1 MTYYTCSA
9 EEALNKLSSSSKG
22 LTSKEVISRQKQ
34 FGKNILTQKKKT
46 NLFLR
51 FLAQFKDFMILI
63 LIFAAIISFVVSY
76 LEGNTDFVDP
86 VIILLI
92 IVFNAILGVIQEA
105 KAEHS
110 LEALQ
115 KFSAPSALV
124 LRDGKKQTIPSE
136 ELVPGDIL
144 LLEAGQ
150 MIPADARLLEAINL
164 KVDESALTGEAHSV
178 SKNADCILSED
189 TPLGDRKNMVPA
201 TGMITYGRG
210 IAVVTT
216 TGMNTE
222 VGHIAKL
229 ILNDAT
235 PDTPLQKRLAKTG
248 KLLGIAALSICLFIF
263 LLGILQGRP
272 IFTMFMTAVS
282 LAVASIPEGLPAIVT
297 IVLSLGVQRMAKQS
311 AVIRKLPAVETLGS
325 ATYICS
331 DKTGTLTQN
340 QMTVTEAACAD
351 AILPLS
357 DAETKPLLLLA
368 CLCNNSQINFTKT
381 SFFSVKNKKPIL
393 KANGEPTENALLLAG
408 ISYALS
414 KEEAETAFPRV
425 YEIPFDSERKR
436 MTTIHTCTP
445 NAASFFPA
453 LSTTLSET
461 PYLAITKGAFD
472 VLLPRC
478 DFVLLHNATLPFH
491 KSLRDLASVKHTAMT
506 QKALRAIAI
515 SYRFLTQE
523 EYRSYTASQ
532 KAALQIETHLTYAG
546 CLGMIDPPRPEVKQS
561 VALCKAAGITPVMI
575 TGDYP
580 ETAGAIASELQIC
593 KKGEPVLTGSMI
605 DAMDEITLE
614 KNIYNYHVY
623 ARVSPE
629 HKVRIVKALQK
640 NGEVVAMT
648 GDGINDAPALKAADI
663 GCAMGR
669 GGTDVA
675 KNAADMILLD
685 DNFATIVCAV
695 KEGRGIYANIKRAV
709 HFLLS
714 CNIGEIFTILL
725 AILFG
730 MPSPLA
736 AVQLLWVNL
745 VTDSLPAIA
754 LGVEAPD
761 KDIMKQPPIRPNV
774 GMFSGGL
781 GVSII
786 LEGSMIGALA
796 LLAYIIGS
804 RFFQDG
810 STMAFAVLS
819 LSQLFHSFNMRSE
832 RSLFSIGI
840 CSNRKLFFSFLFCSA
855 LQIIVISVPALA
867 SVFQVSPMNA
877 NGWGIVLFLSAL
889 PIFFMELQKKF
900 R

>member
-1 MTYYTCSA
+1 MTYYTYSA
-9 EEALNKLSSSSKG
+9 EETLKKLSSSPKG
-22 LTSKEVISRQKQ
+22 LNSKEILSRQKQ
-34 FGKNILTQKKKT
+34 FGKNILTQKKRT
-46 NLFLR
+46 NLFIR

-63 LIFAAIISFVVSY
+63 LIFAAVISFVVSY
-76 LEGNTDFVDP
+76 LEGNADFVDP

-115 KFSAPSALV
+115 KFSAPTALV

-164 KVDESALTGEAHSV
+164 KVDESALTGEANSV
-178 SKNADCILSED
+178 SKSASCILPKN

-210 IAVVTT
+210 TAVVTA
-216 TGMNTE
+216 TGMQTE
-222 VGHIAKL
+222 VGNIARL

-248 KLLGIAALSICLFIF
+248 KLLGIAALCICLFIF
-263 LLGILQGRP
+263 LLGTLQGRP
-272 IFTMFMTAVS
+272 VFTMFMTAVS

-340 QMTVTEAACAD
+340 QMTVTEAASAD
-351 AILPLS
+351 ASLS
-357 DAETKPLLLLA
+357 FSGTDAKTLLLLA
-368 CLCNNSQINFTKT
+368 CLCNNSQLNHQKNG
-381 SFFSVKNKKPIL
+381 FFSVKNKKPIL
-393 KANGEPTENALLLAG
+393 KATGEPTENALLLAG

-414 KEEAETAFPRV
+414 KEEAEAAFPRV
-425 YEIPFDSERKR
+425 YEIPFDSSRKR
-436 MTTIHTCTP
+436 MTTIHVCTK
-445 NAASFFPA
+445 S
-453 LSTTLSET
+453 STAFLPKTSENMSAT

-472 VLLPRC
+472 ILLPRC
-478 DFVLLHNATLPFH
+478 ESVLLNKTAQPFH
-491 KSLRDLASVKHTAMT
+491 RALRESACARHDAMT
-506 QKALRAIAI
+506 QKALRAIAV

-523 EYRSYTASQ
+523 EYNKYTASQ
-532 KAALQIETHLTYAG
+532 TAALQLENHLTYVG
-546 CLGMIDPPRPEVKQS
+546 CLGMIDPPRPEVKHS
-561 VALCKAAGITPVMI
+561 VALCKEAGITPVMI

-580 ETAGAIASELQIC
+580 ETAGAIATELHIC
-593 KKGEPVLTGSMI
+593 EKGEKVLTGTMI
-605 DAMDEITLE
+605 DSMDEATLT
-614 KNIYNYHVY
+614 KSIYQYHVY

-685 DNFATIVCAV
+685 DNFATIVSAV
-695 KEGRGIYANIKRAV
+695 REGRGIYANIRRAV

-761 KDIMKQPPIRPNV
+761 KDIMKQPPIRPDA

-781 GVSII
+781 GVSIF
-786 LEGSMIGALA
+786 LEGSIIGALA
-796 LLAYIIGS
+796 LLAYVIGS

-810 STMAFAVLS
+810 STMTFAVLS

-840 CSNRKLFFSFLFCSA
+840 FSNRKLLFSFLFCSM
-855 LQIIVISVPALA
+855 LQIVVISIPALA
-867 SVFQVSPMNA
+867 SVFQVTPMNLT
-877 NGWGIVLFLSAL
+877 GWGIVLFLSAL

>member
-1 MTYYTCSA
+1 MTYHTCSA
-9 EEALNKLSSSSKG
+9 EEALKRLSGSPKG
-22 LTSKEVISRQKQ
+22 LTSKEVLLRQKQ

-63 LIFAAIISFVVSY
+63 LIFAAVISFVVSY

-124 LRDGKKQTIPSE
+124 LRDGNKQTIPSE

-164 KVDESALTGEAHSV
+164 KVDESALTGEAHSI
-178 SKNADCILSED
+178 SKSADCILPEN

-210 IAVVTT
+210 TAVVTT

-340 QMTVTEAACAD
+340 QMTVTEAASAD
-351 AILPLS
+351 TVLSLS
-357 DAETKPLLLLA
+357 DTETKPLLLLA
-368 CLCNNSQINFTKT
+368 CLCNNSQINLTKT
-381 SFFSVKNKKPIL
+381 GFFSVKNKKPIL

-414 KEEAETAFPRV
+414 KEEAETTFPRV

-436 MTTIHTCTP
+436 MTTIHTCTA
-445 NAASFFPA
+445 NAVALFPQLTA
-453 LSTTLSET
+453 TLSET

-472 VLLPRC
+472 ILLPRC
-478 DFVLLHNATLPFH
+478 DSVLLHNTTMPFH
-491 KSLRDLASVKHTAMT
+491 KSLRDSAATKHTAMT
-506 QKALRAIAI
+506 QKALRAIAV

-523 EYRSYTASQ
+523 EYHSYTASQ
-532 KAALQIETHLTYAG
+532 KTALQVENHLTYIG
-546 CLGMIDPPRPEVKQS
+546 CLGMIDPPRPEVKHS

-593 KKGEPVLTGSMI
+593 KKGEPVLTGTMI
-605 DAMDEITLE
+605 DAMDESTLE

-629 HKVRIVKALQK
+629 HKVRIVKALQR

-725 AILFG
+725 AILFS

-761 KDIMKQPPIRPNV
+761 KDIMKQPPIRPDA

-781 GVSII
+781 GISIV
-786 LEGSMIGALA
+786 LEGSIIGALA

-804 RFFQDG
+804 RFFHNG

-855 LQIIVISVPALA
+855 LQIVVISVPALA
-867 SVFQVSPMNA
+867 LVFQVSPMNA
-877 NGWGIVLFLSAL
+877 TGWSIVLFLSAL

>member
-9 EEALNKLSSSSKG
+9 EESLKRLSSSPKG
-22 LTSKEVISRQKQ
+22 LNSKEIQTRQKQ
-34 FGKNILTQKKKT
+34 FGKNILTHKKKT
-46 NLFLR
+46 NLVVR
-51 FLAQFKDFMILI
+51 FLAQFKDFMIII
-63 LIFAAIISFVVSY
+63 LIFAAVISFVISY
-76 LEGNTDFVDP
+76 LEGNADFVDP

-144 LLEAGQ
+144 LLEAGH

-178 SKNADCILSED
+178 SKCATCILPEN

-210 IAVVTT
+210 TAVVTA
-216 TGMNTE
+216 TGMQTE
-222 VGHIAKL
+222 VGTIAKL
-229 ILNDAT
+229 ILNDET

-272 IFTMFMTAVS
+272 IFTMFMMAVS

-340 QMTVTEAACAD
+340 QMTVTEAVSAD
-351 AILPLS
+351 ATLPLS
-357 DAETKPLLLLA
+357 STDTKTLLLLS
-368 CLCNNSQINFTKT
+368 CLCNNSQLNHEKNG
-381 SFFSVKNKKPIL
+381 FFSVKNKKPVL
-393 KANGEPTENALLLAG
+393 KATGEPTENALLLAG
-408 ISYALS
+408 VSYALS

-425 YEIPFDSERKR
+425 YEIPFDSTRKR
-436 MTTIHTCTP
+436 MTTIHACTK
-445 NAASFFPA
+445 ASTAFLPKTA
-453 LSTTLSET
+453 ETVSET
-461 PYLAITKGAFD
+461 PYVAITKGAFD
-472 VLLPRC
+472 ILLPRC
-478 DFVLLHNATLPFH
+478 ESVFLHKSNLPFH
-491 KSLRDLASVKHTAMT
+491 KSLRDSACAKHDAMT
-506 QKALRAIAI
+506 QKALRAIAVA
-515 SYRFLTQE
+515 YRFLTKE
-523 EYRSYTASQ
+523 DYIKYTSSQ
-532 KAALQIETHLTYAG
+532 TAALQIENHLTYVG
-546 CLGMIDPPRPEVKQS
+546 CLGMIDPPRPEVKHS
-561 VALCKAAGITPVMI
+561 VALCKNAGITPVMI

-580 ETAGAIASELQIC
+580 ETAGAIAAELHIC
-593 KKGEPVLTGSMI
+593 EPGEAVLTGAML
-605 DAMDEITLE
+605 DTMDEISLE
-614 KNIYNYHVY
+614 KSIYQYHVY

-695 KEGRGIYANIKRAV
+695 KEGRGIYANIRRAV

-754 LGVEAPD
+754 LGVESPD
-761 KDIMKQPPIRPNV
+761 KDIMKQAPVRPNAS
-774 GMFSGGL
+774 MFSDGL
-781 GVSII
+781 GISII
-786 LEGSMIGALA
+786 LEGSLIGALA
-796 LLAYIIGS
+796 LLAYVIGS
-804 RFFQDG
+804 RFFHNG

-840 CSNRKLFFSFLFCSA
+840 CSNKKLLFSFLFCSM
-855 LQIIVISVPALA
+855 LQIIVISIPILA
-867 SVFQVSPMNA
+867 SIFQVKPMNITE
-877 NGWGIVLFLSAL
+877 WGIVLFLSAL